1 MIKELI
7 LRIFALIASLFTAK
21 QLGKSEANKKHA
33 EEIAKERD
41 EDAKI
46 DSQPF
51 VDKPLGR
58 MRKRKKKL
66 S

>member
-7 LRIFALIASLFTAK
+7 LRIFAFITSLFVAK
-21 QLGKSEANKKHA
+21 QLGKSEANKEHA
-33 EEIAKERD
+33 EKIAEERN

-51 VDKPLGR
+51 TDRPLGR
-58 MRKRKKKL
+58 MRRKKKL
-66 S
+66 P